1 MLGVLLSFFFF
12 LLSLKGLQGLL
23 FLESCVV
30 KSITGKTEKEGQPRG
45 KGRKL
50 QTKESSYQLKKGI
63 KRKRE
68 RIIMARHSNSSS
80 FLQGWISGLKKQ
92 IRSHVDKNAE
102 FKEESEN
109 AKIIEVTLG
118 APEKSKAELA
128 QAILAGM
135 MKISCGGLKGTSTV
149 SGTEVTVNAKKELA
163 QKQFEDLLAE
173 LNTPFRALPAGNS
186 SASAIAEASYLC
198 YVQKHCTSGCFLV
211 LSFPPCLMFQAA
223 YRADMVVAGY
233 VIFSIVSQE
242 DNSTVLRIFQKNSEL
257 IFSGMCSASFTE
269 DILKKRLEKTDNLS
283 NKELEN
289 IMEATQSAISDFWE
303 NSPQDDH
310 CKSQARFLMASF
322 GSDLSAYMKTRFE
335 EAGGACNCSR
345 KVVEHAVLC
354 LEDWKNTCT
363 KLSTID
369 WSYTWGTTPFTD
381 PILNRILTRLQKL
394 LSLRELMDEVKL
406 LLSDHTPSSPKGA
419 VDSFFEVFNG
429 VDFFASSPSVDDQ
442 FTTALTTFYKRIEP
456 MEHRCAVALSEFF
469 STSSHLS
476 PQAVLNFFLEYKQL
490 VKRPIVSKELVAERD
505 AFLAKLNERLQS
517 MRLEFEHRAET
528 IEDEAVLEEE
538 DKRCQT
544 GRFLP
549 GPVNNII
556 WLKQISWRVE
566 EMSKMC
572 QTVLSDLSNS
582 NNFLTASRQL
592 LEDIDDYEKDCFKAW
607 VENVQDH
614 QSELELNADAP
625 LMSIDKTGELRVN
638 FSERLVQLLKEV
650 RMFSALGYTIPSR
663 IRQLVKEGQMYYE
676 KGLGLKHICTT
687 YNSMAQDIIP
697 STRAMLLE
705 PAIGF
710 EKIITGSDSNRL
722 TWKSEIETEG
732 FIRKLKKACRSLT
745 VENRRLHRLHREIH
759 SIVLEL
765 FNIDLLRSRERWL
778 GRVQQIQNKM
788 ENSGFRNLEAWK
800 NYWDMQIYKALE
812 SQYQKGLESL
822 HETVEEIKADIIVDP
837 ETGDATLRPSLEA
850 MRHQYYQRIK
860 DFLTFPIRFRGC
872 SEAANFASMPSRN
885 EQGIYSVM
893 QHAAALFKKVEHELK
908 RFTPMLIIGKCGKG
922 DNPSLEAIAGAS
934 LTEVQH
940 WEQAIR
946 LLKQKGKEINAEE
959 FFIKCGCIT
968 LCTAGIKG
976 VVEDHLNK
984 LSDALRVTLKRSAE
998 AHIGEI
1004 EEYLDKVTKCLD
1016 AKLAN
1021 LTEIGE
1027 ANVQYAKLLEER
1039 GSKEVHFQHFY
1050 NKNLLLEG
1058 MSGGFPL
1065 DYQKTKTKWKI
1076 CMDRLDGHE
1085 SEVEAQL
1092 QTMRDSVTGVIQ
1104 QWDKD
1109 LERFVNQW
1117 KESKPKSMDAVKP
1130 LDFIEKKQKELALLK
1145 ETAEEFTKQC
1155 RFFQMDE
1162 PDLSILEE
1170 METDVKETMLVWT
1183 TLTEFQVEVKTLRQE
1198 NWITFRTKIYRFEDC
1213 SKLWTEKLKEL
1224 PADPVIVYFRTILDK
1239 WTRCI
1244 GCLKYVRGDGFTPAH
1259 WTELFSMLGLKNV
1272 TQDTLKF
1279 GQILDKHENIIKNEA
1294 ALKKLHARV
1303 QGEAQV
1309 REALDDVKAWGKE
1322 TRFNTTSHPDREGV
1336 ILITDWKDL
1345 LSSLSDNQALLTS
1358 MKDSPYFSIFASDAN
1373 KWEERLSVLDD
1384 YLRNMNQIQRK
1395 WVYLEPIFR
1404 RGALPSQQD
1413 RFNKIDQHYLAIM
1426 KSVKNDTRVIN
1437 LASHPEYKDIL
1448 VNVLEQLELCQKSL
1462 NKFLELK
1469 RDSFPRFYFISD
1481 DDLLEILALS
1491 KNPTVIQAHLKKLF
1505 MGISRV
1511 MFDQEQENII
1521 KILSVEGEE
1530 VPLTKPVHITDEVEF
1545 WLSELDDEMKATLK
1559 THLQQCYAK
1568 MDIGLYAS
1576 QILCAAEM
1584 IRFTVKT
1591 EEAIKNSKS
1600 GGLTAHRN
1608 NLQAQLRE
1616 LNLFAGR
1623 NADPLIGL
1631 KLKSIIMDLIHN
1643 IEVVTLLI
1651 KHKVDKETDWLW
1663 RKQLRYYLDSTGSCV
1678 LRMVDAEFK
1687 YSYEYQGNAPKLV
1700 HTPLTDRC
1708 YLTLTQGMQ
1717 LGYGGNPY
1725 GPAGTGKTES
1735 VKALGVAMGRQ
1746 VLVFNCDEG
1755 IDFKS
1760 MGRIFTGL
1768 VKCGSWGCFDEFN
1781 RLKVDQLSAVSQM
1794 IQVIQEA
1801 LKNGDSY
1808 CHLLGREINVNPNA
1822 GIFVTLNPA
1831 GKGYGGRSKLP
1842 DNLKQLFRSISMS
1855 APDNDLIV
1863 ETILFSE
1870 GFENGKLL
1878 ARKVVEIFSLSQQL
1892 LSYQQHYDWGLR
1904 AMKAVLRLGGSLIHE
1919 YLMERVSSKAQPT
1932 AEEVLEKESEILI
1945 KSLRVNTLSKL
1956 SFDDA
1961 LLFSNLIDDV
1971 FPDVPVREIEYA
1983 QLRPAIEG
1991 AIKELGLQLVE
2002 PQIQK
2007 ILQLYEA
2014 LQQRMGVVLVGP
2026 SGSGKST
2033 LLRVLRN
2040 AMMRLGTSVPMYV
2053 MNPKALPRQQLLGHM
2068 DPDTREWF
2076 DGVLTE
2082 AARKVVKETGN
2093 VRSWVFCDGDID
2105 PEWVESLNSVLDDN
2119 KLLTMPNG
2127 VRIQFSDNVNFLFE
2141 THSLE
2146 FASPATV
2153 SRMGIIYLSEE
2164 DVDPK
2169 SAVASWLKEQPEDTR
2184 PQLEKWISSYFY
2196 QALESLMASEKLIV
2210 CTTKIGLVMS
2220 GLSQLRGSTSKS
2232 QFAMGL
2238 VYGFGS
2244 YLPEDARKEYA
2255 KDIFYLCGEK
2265 IPGGKELLG
2274 FRYSA
2279 ESNGYM
2285 MYEFEPP
2292 LDLSVDELFRH
2303 PMISTIDCQRAM
2315 DIMQAWLKPI
2325 KPGVFRPF
2333 VLVGPE
2339 GCGKTMLLTN
2349 LFQSTSGMRV
2359 ATINCSAQ
2367 TEARQVIQKLKQCCQ
2382 MLNSTKGKLLRPREE
2397 RLVLILKD
2405 LNLPKPDK
2413 YGTVQLHSL
2422 LQQLILYNGFYDDD
2436 LEWVIV
2442 EKLQIVGSMNPPGSM
2457 GRYPVAPRF
2466 LSITSVLSLSYPS
2479 KESLQ
2484 LIYTEFLSIMMQSK
2498 RLQLSL
2504 PGKGAADVARVMIT
2518 VFDIISTR
2526 CTVDVASHYIFNP
2539 RDLTKWALNLL
2550 NYSND
2555 DVVEG
2560 IAYEGR
2566 RIFVDRL
2573 ITTEERQKLS
2583 KVIKDNVTFLV
2594 GRDRDTTS
2602 DKETVFYVSWIQ
2614 KALRGQNAKL
2624 CACSMDDLKKSAET
2638 FLLSYSREFA
2648 DLSVQLIPEVCSW
2661 LARVDR
2667 VLSQERGNLLLVAR
2681 SGVCAAEVVK
2691 LVAFSSRSEVVS
2703 LAVTREYGWKQFTT
2717 ELKSILLKTGVEGQ
2731 NTVLL
2736 LEDHHFFDPRFLE
2749 AINSLLS
2756 SREVPGLFSPE
2767 ELDGALGPLK
2777 AEAESE
2783 GLSTA
2788 AWFLERISR
2797 FLHITVIMD
2806 PTNPNYEL
2814 RCRSNPALFTHCN
2827 VYWMGAWDSSS
2838 LKVLPRLLIP
2848 NTFKDLD
2855 ARGHGKKEFSLTTE
2869 VVHMHKLIGDD
2880 FSPEHFKVL
2889 CHTYEHLYSLKHKEV
2904 ANSLERLASGVAKLD
2919 EAQANVDSIASDVQE
2934 KKDLLEKK
2942 QKEADE
2948 ALKEIQAKMEEA
2960 GEQKRS
2966 IHKIQKE
2973 LEKDQKAIQ
2982 ERKTVIE
2989 GRLSGIQPVLDSAL
3003 NAVSAIRSDH
3013 LTELKSMKQPPPAVQ
3028 EVMEGVILLIMGG
3041 KIGDNSWAAIRK
3053 ILSGDI
3059 KGQILNYDIDNVT
3072 DSCRSVVDKY
3082 LTQKENSFRK
3092 EVIGRA
3098 SKAAAP
3104 MAEWLKA
3111 VVEYSKVLET
3121 VGPLRAELK
3130 EAENNLVVGQ
3140 ESMARYQHK
3149 LKKLEGKV
3157 EELKVKFGERSTEA
3171 QRLKSRLEQA
3181 EGLLNNATDLLS
3193 KLSTEHARWSHQMTD
3208 IRKDMDQLPARCLL
3222 AAGYITY
3229 LGRETE
3235 NERARIL
3242 AEWMEKV
3249 KIKSFKFFTF
3259 LREES
3264 MQLHYKAEGL
3274 PVDELSMD
3282 NAVMLQEQVRTPF
3295 LEDPNGQALTWILN
3309 SMKAKKQVV
3318 ETCSLSEERLVSALE
3333 LALRFGKKFII
3344 TDVDKVEPFMY
3355 PIIRKELHNEGAK
3368 KVIQIGDRRT
3378 VDYADGFQLF
3388 LVTRSAELHVPPDII
3403 SYLTP
3408 VSFSITQSG
3417 LEGQFLGVTI
3427 QHEQPELEKEKLET
3441 LQAEESLKIQLN
3453 ELEESLLSDLANSK
3467 GSLLENKTLI
3477 DSLNLIKNRASE
3489 IGDALQRSREVQ
3501 EEIDTKRNVYRPF
3514 AAVASRVF
3522 FLTKSLRELSHMYQF
3537 SFSLFME
3544 LFKKTLEQHKELR
3557 TDPETKINTLK
3568 ESFIVRTV
3576 KTVTR
3581 SLLKEHRIVYGI
3593 HLSRALRPDDCT
3605 KEEWDFFLDKAVAS
3619 EEKKKEVRP
3628 PAFVLPESVDM
3639 FRTFAALFPE
3649 LMSTLRFYEA
3659 DVWLQW
3665 MRAGTPEVDYPSF
3678 VKKLTDFQRLLLMKT
3693 LRSDR
3698 LIAAM
3703 NVVACKYLGV
3713 SSLGETE
3720 TLATTVESTES
3731 TSPLLLITTAGADP
3745 SQELQSIAYHAVG
3758 KDRFHQLAMG
3768 GGQTDEALRLVR
3780 AAAERGEWVFLKNL
3794 HLVLPWV
3801 YTLQKEYHLLQPHKN
3816 FRLFLTTEAHNEFP
3830 SILLSQSMKVMIE
3843 SPPGIKQNLV
3853 RTYNDWG
3860 KALFESITAKQ
3871 RELLFIAASL
3881 HAVVQ
3886 ERRSYIP
3893 QGWSKVYEITTS
3905 DLKSATDIILRQSR
3919 QDVDWRTIRGL
3930 LESAIYGGKMETMFD
3945 TRILETYI
3953 RKFFDPDSMSSAKR
3967 QDPLFHTVRVPKGGL
3982 DYEVF
3987 MDVIHKL
3994 PENDVPMLFSLP
4006 PNADRAVQQS
4016 AVGTFIS
4023 DLLHL
4028 NEARE
4033 ETTMGRK
4040 EWAEK
4045 LAPILASWA
4054 ELTAPHAD
4062 LLSSNSAS
4070 LIAMTNTKPIEGFVV
4085 AELAA
4090 AQRLVSMVDQCMNDL
4105 RKVIDGVS
4113 LLTEGRRQEAS
4124 FLIQGTVPP
4133 AWDGFFSGSERIL
4146 PWLQALLRR
4155 AIAILHWNQIE
4166 NTLLKTPINLSNFM
4180 RPKTF
4185 LNALR
4190 QETAHALHKPL
4201 VSLQLVATTASSPPA
4216 SAPICVKLELLLLQ
4230 GATISSSNM
4239 LQFVETADQPAA
4251 VTIPNVF
4258 VGWSMTPLDLQYST
4272 PVPVYA
4278 NSTKE
4283 THLCDFMLPCESD
4296 IAARQLVLA
4305 GISIILE
4312 P

>member
-1 MLGVLLSFFFF
+1 MSRQ
-12 LLSLKGLQGLL
+12 S
-23 FLESCVV
+23 
-30 KSITGKTEKEGQPRG
+30 
-45 KGRKL
+45 
-50 QTKESSYQLKKGI
+50 
-63 KRKRE
+63 
-68 RIIMARHSNSSS
+68 ASSS
-80 FLQGWISGLKKQ
+80 FFSGWMKGVEKY
-92 IRSHVDKNAE
+92 IRGHIDKDAE
-102 FKEESEN
+102 FQRESASTKVEE
-109 AKIIEVTLG
+109 VVFHVQ
-118 APEKSKAELA
+118 EKSKAELA
-128 QAILAGM
+128 QMILGGM
-135 MKISCGGLKGTSTV
+135 MKRSCGDLKGTCTV
-149 SGTEVTVNAKKELA
+149 AGAEVLVNAKKEVSS
-163 QKQFEDLLAE
+163 KNFSDLLAPMIS
-173 LNTPFRALPAGNS
+173 NYQALPAGNPS
-186 SASAIAEASYLC
+186 IFGVADATYMCFL
-198 YVQKHCTSGCFLV
+198 QKHCTSGSFLV
-211 LSFPPCLMFQAA
+211 TDFPPCLLAGA
-223 YRADMVVAGY
+223 KYRVDMVVAGL
-233 VIFSIVSQE
+233 VIFSITSQE
-242 DNSTVLRIFQKNSEL
+242 TDEVSMRIFPQNVEP
-257 IFSGMCSASFTE
+257 IFSGMCSASFTSE
-269 DILKKRLEKTDNLS
+269 VLKRKLEKTEALS
-283 NKELEN
+283 NKDLED
-289 IMEATQSAISDFWE
+289 IMEETQAAISDFWD
-303 NSPQDDH
+303 NSAQNEH
-310 CKSQARFLMASF
+310 SKSQASFLMVSF
-322 GSDLSAYMKTRFE
+322 GSDLCTYMKYRLHDV
-335 EAGGACNCSR
+335 GGAGKCDR
-345 KVVEHAVLC
+345 KVLENAVVF

-369 WSYTWGTTPFTD
+369 WSYSWGSTPFTD
-381 PILNRILTRLQKL
+381 HALHTILSRLRTL
-394 LSLRELMDEVKL
+394 LSLRELMDEANL
-406 LLSDHTPSSPKGA
+406 LLAGTNTSPRKGA
-419 VDSFFEVFNG
+419 VDSFFDVFNG
-429 VDFFASSPSVDDQ
+429 VDFFVASASVDGH
-442 FTTALTTFYKRIEP
+442 FAVSLNTFYKRIEP
-456 MEHRCAVALSEFF
+456 LEHRCAVALSEFF
-469 STSSHLS
+469 ATDSYLPPQTVLS
-476 PQAVLNFFLEYKQL
+476 LFLDNKQL
-490 VKRPIVSKELVAERD
+490 VKRPIIAKELLKERD
-505 AFLAKLNERLQS
+505 AFMSKLNELLQS
-517 MRLEFEHRAET
+517 IRLEFEHRAET

-544 GRFLP
+544 GKFFP
-549 GPVNNII
+549 GPVNNIV
-556 WLKQISWRVE
+556 WVKQISGRLE
-566 EMSKMC
+566 EMRKVC
-572 QTVLSDLSNS
+572 QTVLSDLSGANK
-582 NNFLTASRQL
+582 FLTSTRQL
-592 LEDIDDYEKDCFKAW
+592 LEDIDDYEKDCLKEW
-607 VENVQDH
+607 EEKVLNHEH
-614 QSELELNADAP
+614 ELELNANEP
-625 LMSIDKTGELRVN
+625 LMSISKNGKLEVDY
-638 FSERLVQLLKEV
+638 SDRLVQLLKEV
-650 RMFSALGYTIPSR
+650 SLLSSIGYAIPPK
-663 IRQLVKEGQMYYE
+663 IKQMAKEGQLYYD
-676 KGLGLKHICTT
+676 KGLALKHISST
-687 YNSMAQDIIP
+687 YNSMPLDIIP
-697 STRAMLLE
+697 STRAMIFE
-705 PAIGF
+705 PAIRF
-710 EKIITGSDSNRL
+710 EKIITTKESNRL
-722 TWKSEIETEG
+722 TWKSEHETDG
-732 FIRKLKKACRSLT
+732 FIRKLKQACGSLT
-745 VENRRLHRLHREIH
+745 ADNRELHRLHRELH
-759 SIVLEL
+759 AIVMDL
-765 FNIDLLRSRERWL
+765 FQIDLLRSRSRWL
-778 GRVQQIQNKM
+778 GKVQLMRDKM
-788 ENSGFRNLEAWK
+788 DSSRFLNLTQWK
-800 NYWDMQIYKALE
+800 DYWDMQIYKALE
-812 SQYQKGLESL
+812 SQYQIGLESL

-837 ETGDATLRPSLEA
+837 ETGEATLRPSLEA
-850 MRHQYYQRIK
+850 IRHQYYQRIK

-872 SEAANFASMPSRN
+872 SEKDNFTTMPSRN

-893 QHAAALFKKVEHELK
+893 VNAATLFKKVERELR
-908 RFTPMLIIGKCGKG
+908 RFTPMLIIGRCGR
-922 DNPSLEAIAGAS
+922 DDTPELEDIVGEA

-946 LLKQKGKEINAEE
+946 LLKQKGKEINSEE

-968 LCTAGIKG
+968 LCTASIKG
-976 VVEDHLNK
+976 VVEDHLNR
-984 LSDALRVTLKRSAE
+984 LTDALRVTLKRSAE
-998 AHIGEI
+998 GHIGVI
-1004 EEYLDKVTKCLD
+1004 DEYLSKVTKCLD

-1021 LTEIGE
+1021 LTDIGDI
-1027 ANVQYAKLLEER
+1027 NVHYTQLLEER
-1039 GSKEVHFQHFY
+1039 ASKEVHFQHFY
-1050 NKNLLLEG
+1050 NKNVLLQG
-1058 MSGGFPL
+1058 MTGSIAI
-1065 DYQKTKTKWKI
+1065 DYTKTKIAWDS
-1076 CMDRLDGHE
+1076 CMKRLDGHE
-1085 SEVEAQL
+1085 KEVEDQL
-1092 QTMRDSVTGVIQ
+1092 EELREGVADVIQ
-1104 QWDKD
+1104 QWDKNF
-1109 LERFVNQW
+1109 ERFVNQW
-1117 KESKPKSMDAVKP
+1117 KESKPKDLSAVKP
-1130 LDFIEKKQKELALLK
+1130 LDFIEKKQKELEVLK
-1145 ETAEEFTKQC
+1145 ATAAESVKQC

-1162 PDLSILEE
+1162 PDLSVLEE
-1170 METDVKETMLVWT
+1170 MEAEVKEAVTMWT
-1183 TLTEFQVEVKTLRQE
+1183 TLAEFQTEIKGLRKE
-1198 NWITFRTKIYRFEDC
+1198 NWITFRTKIYVFEDC
-1213 SKLWTEKLKEL
+1213 CKMWTEKLKQL
-1224 PADPVIVYFRTILDK
+1224 PPDPMCVQIRTILDE
-1239 WTRCI
+1239 WSQCVSR
-1244 GCLKYVRGDGFTPAH
+1244 LKYVRGDGFTPAH
-1259 WTELFSMLGLKNV
+1259 WTELFSLLGLKNV

-1279 GQILDKHENIIKNEA
+1279 GQILDKHENIVKNET
-1294 ALKKLHARV
+1294 ALKQLHSRA
-1303 QGEAQV
+1303 QGEAQI
-1309 REALDDVKAWGKE
+1309 REALDDVKAWSKD
-1322 TRFNTTSHPDREGV
+1322 TRFATTAHPDREGV

-1345 LSSLSDNQALLTS
+1345 LSALSDNQALLSS
-1358 MKDSPYFSIFASDAN
+1358 MKDSPYFSIFSSDAN
-1373 KWEERLSVLDD
+1373 KWEERLSTLDA

-1413 RFNKIDQHYLAIM
+1413 RFNNIDGHYLNIM
-1426 KSVKNDTRVIN
+1426 KAVKNDTLVMS
-1437 LASHPEYKDIL
+1437 LAAHPEYKGIL
-1448 VNVLEQLELCQKSL
+1448 NDVLEQLEVCQKSL
-1462 NKFLELK
+1462 NKFLEMK

-1491 KNPTVIQAHLKKLF
+1491 KNPTVIQSHLKKLF

-1511 MFDQEQENII
+1511 VFDQQKENIV

-1530 VPLTKPVHITDEVEF
+1530 VLLNKPVHITDEVEF
-1545 WLSELDDEMKATLK
+1545 WLSELDDEMKSTLK
-1559 THLQQCYAK
+1559 SHLQQCYSK
-1568 MDIGLYAS
+1568 TDIGLYAS

-1584 IRFTVKT
+1584 VRFTVKT
-1591 EEAIKNSKS
+1591 EEAIKNSKA
-1600 GGLTAHRN
+1600 GALNTHKT

-1616 LNLFAGR
+1616 LNLYAGR
-1623 NADPLIGL
+1623 NDDPLIGL

-1643 IEVVTLLI
+1643 IEVVSLLI
-1651 KHKVDKETDWLW
+1651 KHHVDKDTDWLW
-1663 RKQLRYYLDSTGSCV
+1663 RKQLRYYLDNSGNCV
-1678 LRMVDAEFK
+1678 LRMVDAEFM

-1768 VKCGSWGCFDEFN
+1768 VKCGAWGCFDEFN

-1808 CHLLGREINVNPNA
+1808 CNLLSREINVNPNA

-1878 ARKVVEIFSLSQQL
+1878 ARKVVEIFSLSEQL

-1904 AMKAVLRLGGSLIHE
+1904 AMKAVLRLGGTLIHE
-1919 YLMERVSSKAQPT
+1919 YLMERVANKKEATAQ
-1932 AEEVLEKESEILI
+1932 EVLEKESEILI
-1945 KSLRVNTLSKL
+1945 MSLRVNTLSKL

-1961 LLFSNLIDDV
+1961 LLFSNLINDV
-1971 FPDVPVREIEYA
+1971 FPDVPISEIEYA
-1983 QLRPAIEG
+1983 KLRPAIEESV
-1991 AIKELGLQLVE
+1991 KELGLQLVE

-2033 LLRVLRN
+2033 LLRILRS
-2040 AMMRLGTSVPMYV
+2040 AMLRLGTSVPMYV

-2082 AARKVVKETGN
+2082 AARKVVKESSD

-2169 SAVASWLKEQPEDTR
+2169 SAVASWLIEQPEDTR
-2184 PQLEKWISSYFY
+2184 AQLEKWISNYFY
-2196 QALESLMASEKLIV
+2196 QALDSLMASEKLVV

-2220 GLSQLRGSTSKS
+2220 GLSQLRGLTSKA

-2265 IPGGKELLG
+2265 IPNGKEPLG

-2279 ESNGYM
+2279 DTDGYVV
-2285 MYEFEPP
+2285 YEFEPP
-2292 LDLSVDELFRH
+2292 LHLSVEDLFRY

-2349 LFQSTSGMRV
+2349 LFMSTSGMRV

-2367 TEARQVIQKLKQCCQ
+2367 TEAKQVIQKLKQCCQ
-2382 MLNSTKGKLLRPREE
+2382 MLNSIKGKLLRPREE
-2397 RLVLILKD
+2397 RLVLVLKD

-2422 LQQLILYNGFYDDD
+2422 LQQLLLYNGFYDDD
-2436 LEWVIV
+2436 LEWVMV

-2466 LSITSVLSLSYPS
+2466 LAITSVLALSYPT

-2484 LIYTEFLSIMMQSK
+2484 LIYSEFLSVMIQSEK
-2498 RLQLSL
+2498 LHLNL
-2504 PGKGAADVARVMIT
+2504 AGKGAADVARLMTT
-2518 VFDIISTR
+2518 VYDIISTR

-2539 RDLTKWALNLL
+2539 RDITKWALNLL
-2550 NYSND
+2550 NYAEE

-2560 IAYEGR
+2560 ISYEGR

-2573 ITTEERQKLS
+2573 VTIEERQKLS

-2594 GRDRDTTS
+2594 GREKEGSS
-2602 DKETVFYVSWIQ
+2602 DKETVFYVSWID
-2614 KALRGQNAKL
+2614 KVVSGKKPKL
-2624 CACSMDDLKKSAET
+2624 CACSLEDLKKSAESL
-2638 FLLSYSREFA
+2638 LLSYSREFA
-2648 DLSVQLIPEVCSW
+2648 DLQVQLIPEVCAW

-2691 LVAFSSRSEVVS
+2691 LVAFNSRAEVVS
-2703 LAVTREYGWKQFTT
+2703 LSVTRDYGLKQFYA
-2717 ELKSILLKTGVEGQ
+2717 ELKSILLKAGVDGQ
-2731 NTVLL
+2731 STVLL
-2736 LEDHHFFDPRFLE
+2736 LEDYHFFEPAFLE

-2756 SREVPGLFSPE
+2756 SGEVPGLFSPE

-2777 AEAESE
+2777 DEAESE
-2783 GLSTA
+2783 GLSPLA
-2788 AWFLERISR
+2788 LFLERISR
-2797 FLHITVIMD
+2797 FLHVTVVMD
-2806 PTNPNYEL
+2806 PTNPQYEV
-2814 RCRSNPALFTHCN
+2814 RCRSNPGLFTRCN

-2848 NTFKDLD
+2848 EVFKDLD
-2855 ARGHGKKEFSLTTE
+2855 SRENGKKDFSLTTE
-2869 VVHMHKLIGDD
+2869 LVHMHKLIGDD
-2880 FSPEHFKVL
+2880 FSPQHFKAL
-2889 CHTYEHLYSLKHKEV
+2889 CHTYEHVYKIKQQEGSDALH
-2904 ANSLERLASGVAKLD
+2904 RLAKGVAKLD
-2919 EAQANVDSIASDVQE
+2919 EAQTNVDTIAVDVQE
-2934 KKDLLEKK
+2934 KKELLEKK

-2948 ALKEIQAKMEEA
+2948 ALKQIQAKMEEA
-2960 GEQKRS
+2960 GEQKRN
-2966 IHKIQKE
+2966 IHKIQKG
-2973 LEKDQKAIQ
+2973 LEKEQVAIQ
-2982 ERKTVIE
+2982 ERKKVIE
-2989 GRLSGIQPVLDSAL
+2989 GRLSGIQPILDSAL
-3003 NAVSAIRSDH
+3003 NAVSSIRSDH
-3013 LTELKSMKQPPPAVQ
+3013 LTELKSLKQPPPAVQ

-3111 VVEYSKVLET
+3111 VIEYSKVLET

-3130 EAENNLVVGQ
+3130 EYEENLVEGQ
-3140 ESMARYQHK
+3140 KSMAKCQRT
-3149 LKKLEGKV
+3149 LKKVEGKV
-3157 EELKVKFGERSTEA
+3157 EELKVSFGERSTEA
-3171 QRLKSRLEQA
+3171 QRLQSKLEQA
-3181 EGLLNNATDLLS
+3181 EALLNNATDLLG
-3193 KLSTEHARWSHQMTD
+3193 KLGTEHARWSHQMKNITKD
-3208 IRKDMDQLPARCLL
+3208 IELLPARCLL
-3222 AAGYITY
+3222 AAGYMTY
-3229 LGRETE
+3229 LGREVET
-3235 NERARIL
+3235 ERARVL
-3242 AEWMEKV
+3242 EEWMAKV
-3249 KIKSFKFFTF
+3249 KMTSFKFFTF

-3282 NAVMLQEQVRTPF
+3282 NAVILQEQVATPF
-3295 LEDPNGQALTWILN
+3295 VEDPNGQALAWMLN
-3309 SMKAKKQVV
+3309 NMKAKKQVV
-3318 ETCSLSEERLVSALE
+3318 DTCSLSEERLVSALE
-3333 LALRFGKKFII
+3333 LALRFGKKFLI

-3355 PIIRKELHNEGAK
+3355 PIIRKELHNEGSK

-3388 LVTRSAELHVPPDII
+3388 LVTRSSELQVPPDII

-3477 DSLNLIKNRASE
+3477 DSLNLIKNRANE
-3489 IGDALQRSREVQ
+3489 IGEALQRSKEVQ
-3501 EEIDTKRNVYRPF
+3501 MEIDSKRDVYRPF
-3514 AAVASRVF
+3514 ASVASKVF
-3522 FLTKSLRELSHMYQF
+3522 FFTKSLRDLSHMYQF

-3544 LFKKTLEQHKELR
+3544 LFKRILKQHSELR
-3557 TDPETKINTLK
+3557 TDPETKIKTLRD
-3568 ESFIVRTV
+3568 SFIVLTV

-3581 SLLKEHRIVYGI
+3581 ALLKEHRVVYGI
-3593 HLSRALRPDDCT
+3593 HLARALFPDECSLQ
-3605 KEEWDFFLDKAVAS
+3605 EWDFFLDKAVAS
-3619 EEKKKEVRP
+3619 EEKKKDARP
-3628 PAFVLPESVDM
+3628 PSFVLPDSVDL

-3649 LMSTLRFYEA
+3649 LMSKLRFHEA

-3665 MRAGTPEVDYPSF
+3665 MRDGTPEVDYPAF
-3678 VKKLTDFQRLLLMKT
+3678 VRSLTDFQRLLVMKT

-3703 NVVACKYLGV
+3703 NLVACKYLGIE
-3713 SSLGETE
+3713 SLGDGE
-3720 TLATTVESTES
+3720 TLGATVEATEAST
-3731 TSPLLLITTAGADP
+3731 PLLLITTAGADP
-3745 SQELQSIAYHAVG
+3745 SQELQSIAYHAIG
-3758 KDRFHQLAMG
+3758 RDRFHQLAMG
-3768 GGQTDEALRLVR
+3768 GGQTDEALRLVHL
-3780 AAAERGEWVFLKNL
+3780 AAERGDWVFLKNL
-3794 HLVLPWV
+3794 HLVLSWV
-3801 YTLQKEYHLLQPHKN
+3801 YTLQKEFHLLKPHKN

-3830 SILLSQSMKVMIE
+3830 SILLSQSLKVMIE
-3843 SPPGIKQNLV
+3843 SPPGIKQNLI

-3860 KALFESITAKQ
+3860 KPLYESIAERQ

-3881 HAVVQ
+3881 HAVIQ

-3893 QGWSKVYEITTS
+3893 QGWSKMYEVTTS

-3919 QDVDWRTIRGL
+3919 QEVEWKTIRGL
-3930 LESAIYGGKMETMFD
+3930 LESAIYGGKMETTFD
-3945 TRILETYI
+3945 TRILETYV
-3953 RKFFDPDSMSSAKR
+3953 RKFFDPVSLPHSKR
-3967 QDPLFHTVRVPKGGL
+3967 QDPLFHGVRVPKGGL
-3982 DYEVF
+3982 DYETF
-3987 MDVIHKL
+3987 IDVIKKL

-4006 PNADRAVQQS
+4006 PNADRAVQQT
-4016 AVGTFIS
+4016 AVRAFIS
-4023 DLLHL
+4023 DLLQL
-4028 NEARE
+4028 TESRE
-4033 ETTMGRK
+4033 ETAMGRK

-4045 LAPILASWA
+4045 LTPILASWA

-4085 AELAA
+4085 AELAS
-4090 AQRLVSMVDQCMNDL
+4090 AQKLVALVDQCMDDL
-4105 RKVIDGVS
+4105 RKVIDGVH

-4124 FLIQGTVPP
+4124 YLIQGVVPP
-4133 AWDGFFSGSERIL
+4133 SWDGFFPGTDRIL

-4155 AIAILHWNQIE
+4155 SIAILHWHQIE
-4166 NTLLKTPINLSNFM
+4166 SSLLKTSVNLSNFM
-4180 RPKTF
+4180 RPRTF

-4201 VSLQLVATTASSPPA
+4201 VSLQLVAATSSSPPPHV
-4216 SAPICVKLELLLLQ
+4216 PICVKIEGLLLQ
-4230 GATISSSNM
+4230 GATIDSNNL
-4239 LQFVETADQPAA
+4239 LQFVENADQPAA
-4251 VTIPNVF
+4251 VPITNAYI
-4258 VGWSMTPLDLQYST
+4258 GWAMKGLDLPFST

-4283 THLCDFMLPCESD
+4283 NFLCDFILPCESEV
-4296 IAARQLVLA
+4296 AARQLVLA
-4305 GISIILE
+4305 GTSIILE